1 MSAGDAEVRSGFVCF
16 VGRPNT
22 GKSTLTNALVGTKVA
37 ITSNRPQTTRH
48 TIRGIVHR
56 DDFQIILVDTPGLHR
71 PRTLLGERLNELV
84 KATYSQV
91 DVIGLCIPADEGIG
105 PGDRWIYEQI
115 RAVAPHTTLI
125 VIVTKIDKVSKEKV
139 AAQLM
144 AASELTGGTAE
155 IVPVSATTGEQVD
168 LLTDVL
174 AAQLPPGPAFYPDG
188 ELTDEPEEV
197 LMAELI
203 REAALEG
210 VRDELPHSLA
220 VVIDE
225 VEPREGRDDLI
236 DVHAILYVERDSQ
249 KGIVIGKGGARL
261 REVGTAARHQI
272 ETLLG
277 TKVYLDLRV
286 KIAKNWQRDPKQ
298 LGRLGF

>member
-1 MSAGDAEVRSGFVCF
+1 MSEFRSGFVCF

-37 ITSNRPQTTRH
+37 ITSGRPQTTRH

-56 DDFQIILVDTPGLHR
+56 PDFQIILVDTPGLHR

-91 DVIGLCIPADEGIG
+91 DVIGLCIPADEAIG

-115 RAVAPHTTLI
+115 RAVAPRTTLT
-125 VIVTKIDKVSKEKV
+125 VLVTKIDKVSKEKV
-139 AAQLM
+139 AAQLL
-144 AASELTGGTAE
+144 AVSELTGGTAE
-155 IVPVSATTGEQVD
+155 IVPVSAITGEQVD
-168 LLTDVL
+168 LLTGVL
-174 AAQLPPGPAFYPDG
+174 AKQLPPGPAFYPDG

-225 VEPREGRDDLI
+225 VEQREGRDDLI